1 MRLCQNLLRWYY
13 CVSPAERKIYDEFIF
28 TQLTSNGNPIFH
40 DNSVENAVKD
50 LRGLVGKVYRQGM
63 GIAMETAAA
72 EIPLSARTSSVAR
85 DLRNRDSDS
94 TSRSRTHDTITSTDS
109 KCPYFK
115 IAAKYNAMRIWSVGV
130 APVIQGKRKGTEVE
144 CNDTI
149 LEVPGGGEI
158 HSMILSAYSELGRAR
173 TQSHFM
179 EYFIYNEDNEK
190 TMSDKTVDLTK
201 IDFTAEV
208 SKSKC
213 DEQVILQTSTTAK
226 ELEKFTKDILME
238 RITNMRNTETNKSES
253 ERVNI
258 SEPVPKKSANKTR
271 VIEYLVKW
279 RIEVFKKNPAMKDI
293 LEEEV
298 KARSADNCRSTKDSR
313 GRLLTI
319 QYSGCRIR

>member
-1 MRLCQNLLRWYY
+1 
-13 CVSPAERKIYDEFIF
+13 
-28 TQLTSNGNPIFH
+28 
-40 DNSVENAVKD
+40 
-50 LRGLVGKVYRQGM
+50 
-63 GIAMETAAA
+63 
-72 EIPLSARTSSVAR
+72 
-85 DLRNRDSDS
+85 
-94 TSRSRTHDTITSTDS
+94 
-109 KCPYFK
+109 
-115 IAAKYNAMRIWSVGV
+115 
-130 APVIQGKRKGTEVE
+130 
-144 CNDTI
+144 
-149 LEVPGGGEI
+149 
-158 HSMILSAYSELGRAR
+158 
-173 TQSHFM
+173 M

-213 DEQVILQTSTTAK
+213 DEQVILETSTTAK

-293 LEEEV
+293 LEADV

-313 GRLLTI
+313 GRLLDDTI
-319 QYSGCRIR
+319 FRLSDSVRQNERYTAAVNLH

>member
-1 MRLCQNLLRWYY
+1 MPTDDEQSNGAAGFASSDVKEFLVGVNRMNLRSDKLGSKDRTPSHDSRSSRHRRRRRITSSSDE
-13 CVSPAERKIYDEFIF
+13 CNRRGDGGDDVSSSTSPANQED
-28 TQLTSNGNPIFH
+28 
-40 DNSVENAVKD
+40 
-50 LRGLVGKVYRQGM
+50 
-63 GIAMETAAA
+63 
-72 EIPLSARTSSVAR
+72 VA
-85 DLRNRDSDS
+85 
-94 TSRSRTHDTITSTDS
+94 
-109 KCPYFK
+109 
-115 IAAKYNAMRIWSVGV
+115 
-130 APVIQGKRKGTEVE
+130 
-144 CNDTI
+144 
-149 LEVPGGGEI
+149 GEAN
-158 HSMILSAYSELGRAR
+158 HVVILSAYSELGRTR

-238 RITNMRNTETNKSES
+238 RITNMRNIETNKSES

-279 RIEVFKKNPAMKDI
+279 RSEVFKKNPTMKDT

-298 KARSADNCRSTKDSR
+298 KRNFADKCRSTPESRDELLKD
-313 GRLLTI
+313 TI
-319 QYSGCRIR
+319 FWLSDSVRQNERYSAVINSH